1 MFSRCKKNTCGCIDA
16 IIFILSVLFAFTLGL
31 IIGALASIIV
41 FISLPAV
48 IAVAVILAVLIIVR
62 LVAMNGTRY
71 KCSRD
76 YDDCD

>member
-1 MFSRCKKNTCGCIDA
+1 MFSRCKKTTCGCIDA

-48 IAVAVILAVLIIVR
+48 IAVAVILAVLIIIR
-62 LVAMNGTRY
+62 LISMNGTRY
-71 KCSRD
+71 KYSRD